1 MSASFLRPNF
11 EDIPRELRAIPRW
24 VAWKAEVRGG
34 GKPTKVPYRTDLPDT
49 KASATDPD
57 TWGTFE
63 QAEAAYHDGD
73 RTGIGLVLDGT
84 DNLAGVDIDGCRDAA
99 TGAIDPRA
107 LALLERLGAA
117 YVEISPSGAGLR
129 AFGYSEPLETGA
141 SGTLDGLKVE
151 LYSKGRYLTLT
162 GHTIKPGPLGPLRGF
177 RQLADAI
184 RGDRRPNA
192 DTGELER
199 MAPDERH
206 GELVRR
212 ILSGDVFHDSLRDL
226 AASLVAAGA
235 QPGAVVTHLRGL
247 MDACAAP
254 HDERWRDRRAQ
265 IPELVRSAEAKFA
278 PGPATEESWRARA
291 NFAHLS
297 KNHES
302 SEPRKHPL
310 ATFVSVDGQLR
321 PPRWVVPGFIA
332 EGLVMIAGAPGVGK
346 TTCLLP
352 LALAVAHLCA
362 PENPLRPRHWRHVVF
377 ISEDVE
383 QARRVLAGVRDHGS
397 PPLDA
402 ALVAER
408 FHLVEAVRMKPADM
422 VVVGET
428 YRQRFARM
436 VEGVEVLPLVVIDTR
451 SAVLELEDENAN
463 AEGSSAVA
471 ALKQRF
477 EGLPTWVIGHLPKA
491 SMNRKEAR
499 ELSMRGAGAWEADA
513 HQNLFIVTE
522 AEQRYIVLGKHRF
535 EPEWPELAVGVQSFE
550 TTAPDEFGLPC
561 PVRLRWGI
569 PMPAE
574 KSRQELRAQ
583 AEEVT
588 RKQVEAEHRQ
598 LVLDAIQ
605 VAYQAGVPLNREGV
619 RSRVRRNKQATGN
632 ILAALISERWVV
644 EVPIPPEMRTN
655 PACKSFLVKLTT
667 EQHDAVVLRREPL
680 PVFAIPPSM
689 MKAQP

>member
-1 MSASFLRPNF
+1 MSASFLKPNL

-24 VAWKAEVRGG
+24 VVWKAEVRGG

-49 KASATDPD
+49 KASTTDPD

-141 SGTLDGLKVE
+141 SGSLDGLKVE

-184 RGDRRPNA
+184 RGDRKPNP

-235 QPGAVVTHLRGL
+235 QSGAVVTHLRGL
-247 MDACAAP
+247 MNACAAP
-254 HDERWRDRRAQ
+254 HDERWRARRAQ

-278 PGPATEESWRARA
+278 PAAGAAPQASGFATE
-291 NFAHLS
+291 
-297 KNHES
+297 
-302 SEPRKHPL
+302 PGTHPL
-310 ATFVSVDGQLR
+310 ATFLPVDGQVR

-332 EGLVMIAGAPGVGK
+332 EGLVMVAGEPAVGK

-352 LALAVAHLCA
+352 LALVVAHLCA
-362 PENPLRPRHWRHVVF
+362 PDNPLRPPHWRHVVF

-383 QARRVLAGVRDHGS
+383 QARRVLAGVRDYGT
-397 PPLDA
+397 PPLNS

-408 FHLVEAVRMKPADM
+408 FHLVEAVRMNPEEM
-422 VVVGET
+422 VLVGET
-428 YRQRFARM
+428 YREHFARM
-436 VEGVEVLPLVVIDTR
+436 VEGVEVLPLVVLDTR
-451 SAVLELEDENAN
+451 SAVLALEDENSN
-463 AEGSSAVA
+463 GEGSRAVA

-491 SMNRKEAR
+491 LAGGRGDVRAM
-499 ELSMRGAGAWEADA
+499 SMRGAGAWEGDA
-513 HQNLFIVTE
+513 NQTLFIVRE
-522 AEQRYIVLGKHRF
+522 GEQRYIVLGKRRF
-535 EPEWPELAVGVQSFE
+535 EPEWPELAVMGE
-550 TTAPDEFGLPC
+550 WADTMAPDEFGVER

-569 PMPAE
+569 PVPPE
-574 KSRQELRAQ
+574 QSRQEAKAQ
-583 AEEVT
+583 AAEAA
-588 RKQVEAEHRQ
+588 RKAADADLRSA
-598 LVLDAIQ
+598 VLDAVQ
-605 VAYQAGVPLNREGV
+605 VAEQAGFPLTKEGV
-619 RSRVRRNKQATGN
+619 KAKVHKKAADVARIVESL
-632 ILAALISERWVV
+632 LAERWLV
-644 EVPIPPEMRTN
+644 EVSIPTAMRSN
-655 PACKSFLVKLTT
+655 PRRASFLVRLSTEEHDGVLRGAPVPASKLT
-667 EQHDAVVLRREPL
+667 
-680 PVFAIPPSM
+680 IPPSM
-689 MKAQP
+689 RKPAA